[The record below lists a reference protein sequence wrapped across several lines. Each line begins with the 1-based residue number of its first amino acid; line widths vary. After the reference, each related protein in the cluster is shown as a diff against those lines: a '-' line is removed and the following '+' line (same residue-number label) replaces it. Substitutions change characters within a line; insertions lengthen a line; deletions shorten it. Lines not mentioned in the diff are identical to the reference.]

1 MHSDLDLK
9 KIQKVYCIGI
19 GGIGLSAVARYFL
32 HHQAVVAGSDI
43 SAEGLVIDLLQKDG
57 ISKIF
62 RNHIAENI
70 FEFFQKEIQEN
81 EEIKE
86 TEEKIKENKNFSQN
100 LAADNSG
107 NNLVIYT
114 IAIDKNSNQE
124 FLEAKRLGLTTLSYP
139 EVLGLITKKYQT
151 IAVCGTHG
159 KTTTTAMTYFALKEA
174 GIQANVIVGSLI
186 KNELGQ
192 QTNFING
199 QPDKNGQEYLIVEA
213 CEYQR
218 SFLNLWP
225 QYILITNIEADH
237 LDYYKDLADIQ
248 DAFLTFRNKTN
259 VQKVF
264 EHDESDNNISK
275 IDLTVLGQ
283 HNQENAKLVLK
294 LGQHL
299 NLNEEKLRA
308 GLKKFT
314 GTWRRM
320 EFKGEISLENNIV
333 QIYDDYGHHP
343 TEIKATLSALR
354 EKYVTE
360 NLIIVFQPHLYS
372 RTQIFLQEFSESFD
386 LADKVFIL
394 PIYAAREKFNPNISS
409 QILVDKINQI
419 QNQKAEFVQDFSEAK
434 EKVLEYFEK
443 LNSEP
448 KNLKENLLLL
458 TIGAG
463 QAYKVGEMILNQFQ
477 TFDL

>member
-1 MHSDLDLK
+1 MHQDLDLS
-9 KIQKVYCIGI
+9 KIKKVYCIGI

-62 RNHIAENI
+62 GSHIRENI
-70 FEFFQKEIQEN
+70 LDFFQKEIQEHSL
-81 EEIKE
+81 EEIL
-86 TEEKIKENKNFSQN
+86 I
-100 LAADNSG
+100 
-107 NNLVIYT
+107 IYT
-114 IAIDKNSNQE
+114 IAIDKNNNQE
-124 FLEAKRLGLTTLSYP
+124 FLEAKKLGLPTLSYP
-139 EVLGLITKKYQT
+139 EVLGLITKKYHT

-174 GIQANVIVGSLI
+174 GIQSSVIVGSLI

-225 QYILITNIEADH
+225 EYILITNIEADH

-248 DAFLTFRNKTN
+248 DAFLAFRNKTN

-275 IDLTVLGQ
+275 TDLTVWGQ

-294 LGQHL
+294 LGQYL
-299 NLNEEKLRA
+299 DLSDPKLRI
-308 GLKKFT
+308 GLKKFP

-320 EFKGEISLENNIV
+320 EFKGEIILGNKIV

-354 EKYVTE
+354 EKYFTE
-360 NLIIVFQPHLYS
+360 NFIIVFQPHLYS
-372 RTQIFLQEFSESFD
+372 RTQIFLQEFAESFA
-386 LADKVFIL
+386 LVNKVFIL

-419 QNQKAEFVQDFSEAK
+419 QNQKALAVSDFAEAK
-434 EKVLEYFEK
+434 EKVLEYLQKINPE
-443 LNSEP
+443 S
-448 KNLKENLLLL
+448 KENLLLL

-463 QAYKVGEMILNQFQ
+463 QAYKVGEMIL
-477 TFDL
+477 LARRSL